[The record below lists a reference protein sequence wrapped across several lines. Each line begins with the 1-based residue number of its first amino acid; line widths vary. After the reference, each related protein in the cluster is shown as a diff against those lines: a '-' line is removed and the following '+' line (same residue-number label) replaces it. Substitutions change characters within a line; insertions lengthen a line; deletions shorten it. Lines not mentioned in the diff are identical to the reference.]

1 MHVRV
6 ARGNSSAAEWHAH
19 WPVVFAAMMGMSFS
33 SLAPA
38 SLGLFIEPL
47 SDEFGWTRAQI
58 SLGLTIYALFAV
70 PFSPLAGAL
79 IDRRGSRRIAIPGLM
94 LASCAFASFSFAS
107 DSMARWIGL
116 WVFYA
121 TVAMAVKSTVWTAAV
136 SGRFSTSR
144 GLALAVVF
152 CGTAITQTA
161 SPLLARWLIDDYGWR
176 QAYVWLGLGWG
187 GTALLLVVLF
197 LTDARSEV
205 SASRGSSMVANSPV
219 MTGLAFKEAMRS
231 LALRKIAGA
240 TLLISTLVGAL
251 IVHQVPILTERGL
264 TREHAAWL
272 AAVAGFASL
281 FGKLCTGYLF
291 DRSRS
296 GWIGFFSLSLPALGC
311 GVLLLPNVPNGLAV
325 GAIAILGYT
334 AGAYLQ
340 MCTYLTTR
348 YGGLR
353 HYGKIFGVMASLL
366 AFGTGVGPVLGGLIF
381 DSSGSYSLL
390 LILGIPASL
399 LAGALVARLGAY
411 PQFEEQ
417 IEAGSMVRPYEPGA
431 VPVSDKP

>member
-1 MHVRV
+1 MTTST
-6 ARGNSSAAEWHAH
+6 SSAAEWRAH
-19 WPVVFAAMMGMSFS
+19 YPVVLAAMVGMSFS

-47 SDEFGWTRAQI
+47 SEEFGWTRAQI

-79 IDRRGSRRIAIPGLM
+79 IDRRGSRGIAIPGLM
-94 LASCAFASFSFAS
+94 LASCAFASFSFANQS
-107 DSMARWIGL
+107 IALWLGL
-116 WVFYA
+116 WLFYA
-121 TVAMAVKSTVWTAAV
+121 TAAMAIKSTVWTAAV

-152 CGTAITQTA
+152 CGTAISQTA

-176 QAYVWLGLGWG
+176 QAYVWMGLGWG
-187 GTALLLVVLF
+187 GAALLLVVLF

-205 SASRGSSMVANSPV
+205 SASRRSTMAANSSV
-219 MTGLAFKEAMRS
+219 LAGLTFKEALRS
-231 LALRKIAGA
+231 RALRKIAAA

-296 GWIGFFSLSLPALGC
+296 GWIGFISLALPALGC
-311 GVLLLPNVPNGLAV
+311 GLLLLPNVSIELAV
-325 GAIAILGYT
+325 AAIAILGYT

-340 MCTYLTTR
+340 LCTYLTTR

-353 HYGKIFGVMASLL
+353 HFGKIFGVMASLL
-366 AFGTGVGPVLGGLIF
+366 AFGTGVGPLLGGLVF
-381 DSSGSYSLL
+381 DSFGSYALL
-390 LILGIPASL
+390 LILGMPAGL
-399 LAGALVARLGAY
+399 LAGVLVARLGPY
-411 PQFEEQ
+411 PEFELQSHGE
-417 IEAGSMVRPYEPGA
+417 SVVREYVPGA
-431 VPVSDKP
+431 VPVSSKPW

>member
-1 MHVRV
+1 MV
-6 ARGNSSAAEWHAH
+6 
-19 WPVVFAAMMGMSFS
+19 GMSFS

-47 SDEFGWTRAQI
+47 SEEFGWKRAQI

-79 IDRRGSRRIAIPGLM
+79 IDRRGSRGIAIPGL
-94 LASCAFASFSFAS
+94 LLTACAFASFSFANE
-107 DSMARWIGL
+107 SMTRWIGL

-121 TVAMAVKSTVWTAAV
+121 IVAMAVKSTVWTAAV
-136 SGRFSTSR
+136 SGRFSASR

-152 CGTAITQTA
+152 CGTAISQTA

-176 QAYVWLGLGWG
+176 QAYIWMGVGWG
-187 GTALLLVVLF
+187 GAALLLVVLF
-197 LTDARSEV
+197 LTNPRSN
-205 SASRGSSMVANSPV
+205 ATGSHAGSMPKNTSVL
-219 MTGLAFKEAMRS
+219 TGLSFKEALRS
-231 LALRKIAGA
+231 APLRKIAGA
-240 TLLISTLVGAL
+240 TVLISTLVGAL

-296 GWIGFFSLSLPALGC
+296 GWIGLVSLSLPALGC
-311 GVLLLPNVPNGLAV
+311 ALLLLPNVSGGFAV
-325 GAIAILGYT
+325 AAIAILGYT

-340 MCTYLTTR
+340 LCTYLTTR

-353 HYGKIFGVMASLL
+353 HYGKVFGVMASLL
-366 AFGTGVGPVLGGLIF
+366 AFGTGVGPVLGGLVF
-381 DSSGSYSLL
+381 DSYGSYALL
-390 LILGIPASL
+390 LILGIPGSL
-399 LAGALVARLGAY
+399 LAGFLVARLGPY
-411 PQFEEQ
+411 PEFH
-417 IEAGSMVRPYEPGA
+417 EPVDVESVVHDYVSVA
-431 VPVSDKP
+431 VPASSKSSA

>member
-1 MHVRV
+1 MTTRI
-6 ARGNSSAAEWHAH
+6 SSAAEWRAA

-47 SDEFGWTRAQI
+47 SAEFGWNRAQI

-79 IDRRGSRRIAIPGLM
+79 IDRRGSRGIAIPGLV
-94 LASCAFASFSFAS
+94 LASCAFACFSLAS
-107 DSMARWIGL
+107 GSVTRWIGL

-121 TVAMAVKSTVWTAAV
+121 LVAMAIKSTVWTAAV
-136 SGRFSTSR
+136 SGRFSAGR

-152 CGTAITQTA
+152 CGTAISQTA
-161 SPLLARWLIDDYGWR
+161 SPLLARWMIDDYGWR
-176 QAYVWLGLGWG
+176 QAYLWLGLGWG
-187 GTALLLVVLF
+187 GITLVLVVLF
-197 LTDARSEV
+197 LKDQPGRALASGDASMTTG
-205 SASRGSSMVANSPV
+205 ASVL
-219 MTGLAFKEAMRS
+219 TGITFNE
-231 LALRKIAGA
+231 ALRSRPLHKIAAA

-296 GWIGFFSLSLPALGC
+296 GWIGFISLVLPALGC
-311 GVLLLPNVPNGLAV
+311 GLLLLPNVSSALAV
-325 GAIAILGYT
+325 AAIAILGYT

-340 MCTYLTTR
+340 LCTYLTTR

-353 HYGKIFGVMASLL
+353 HFGKIFGVMASLL
-366 AFGTGVGPVLGGLIF
+366 AFGTGVGPVLGGLVF
-381 DSSGSYSLL
+381 DAFGSYALL
-390 LILGIPASL
+390 LIAGIPAGL
-399 LAGALVARLGAY
+399 LAGVLVGRLGPY
-411 PQFEEQ
+411 PEFKDQSAADAAIREDV
-417 IEAGSMVRPYEPGA
+417 SGA
-431 VPVSDKP
+431 IPISSKS